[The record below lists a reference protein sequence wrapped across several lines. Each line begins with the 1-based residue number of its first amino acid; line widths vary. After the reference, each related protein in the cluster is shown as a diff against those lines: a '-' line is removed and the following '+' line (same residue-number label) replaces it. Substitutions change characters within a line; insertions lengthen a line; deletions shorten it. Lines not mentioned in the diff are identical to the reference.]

1 MAFGI
6 LSWGLPFRMATLII
20 ALIFASALPNLCHA
34 QVLYGSMVGNVKDET
49 GGAIPGADVTIINN
63 DTNLTRHGVTNEV
76 GLYNFPTVPSGTYTL
91 RVSMP
96 GFRDYVKANIVV
108 TVNSTTRADAVLS
121 VGEVTDEVVVTS
133 EATELLQT
141 DRAEVHHEVTRK
153 QIENLPVPVGRNYQ
167 NLFET
172 IPGFEMV
179 GSSRGGRMG
188 GCNPS
193 QSRHFNVNG
202 TTRSTTSTN
211 IDGAPTAHI
220 WNV

>member
-96 GFRDYVKANIVV
+96 GFRDYVKAN
-108 TVNSTTRADAVLS
+108 
-121 VGEVTDEVVVTS
+121 
-133 EATELLQT
+133 
-141 DRAEVHHEVTRK
+141 
-153 QIENLPVPVGRNYQ
+153 
-167 NLFET
+167 
-172 IPGFEMV
+172 
-179 GSSRGGRMG
+179 
-188 GCNPS
+188 
-193 QSRHFNVNG
+193 
-202 TTRSTTSTN
+202 
-211 IDGAPTAHI
+211 
-220 WNV
+220 